1 MSSLGDLVDPGVKP
15 VSLVSP
21 ALAGGF
27 FTTIPRG
34 KPMLYITHFKNNE
47 LLYNFTCNI
56 YLMHNNTF
64 RSAAA
69 TAAKSLQSC
78 PTLCDPIDGSPPRSP
93 VLAWILQARTL
104 EWIAISSSDA

>member
-27 FTTIPRG
+27 FTTVPRG
-34 KPMLYITHFKNNE
+34 KPMLFITHFKNNE
-47 LLYNFTCNI
+47 LLYNFTCNM

-64 RSAAA
+64 RAA
-69 TAAKSLQSC
+69 AAKSLQSC
-78 PTLCDPIDGSPPRSP
+78 PSLCDPIDGSPPRSR

-104 EWIAISSSDA
+104 EWISISFSNA